1 MKINQKIAKLAMVLF
16 IITMALFFLL
26 FYLFSTRGD
35 ITDADYFNY
44 SAIICSFILPPIYAG
59 VAFYGVYGSA
69 KKEVLSFQKAL
80 KLGFIPM
87 FVGGLLS
94 LASIFI
100 FFNTTGEWAQDSL
113 KRGLV
118 ELRYGNIDE
127 QTMLE
132 EGDKIMAEKEAIS
145 NMEYNLFS
153 GKNFFI
159 YYSMILFYYL
169 VIGVLFA
176 QLFKNKRV

>member
-1 MKINQKIAKLAMVLF
+1 M
-16 IITMALFFLL
+16 
-26 FYLFSTRGD
+26 
-35 ITDADYFNY
+35 
-44 SAIICSFILPPIYAG
+44 C
-59 VAFYGVYGSA
+59 
-69 KKEVLSFQKAL
+69 
-80 KLGFIPM
+80 
-87 FVGGLLS
+87 VGGLLS

-132 EGDKIMAEKEAIS
+132 EGDKIMAEKEIIS
-145 NMEYNLFS
+145 NLEYNLFS

-159 YYSMILFYYL
+159 YYRSEERRVGKECRYRWRKKRYK
-169 VIGVLFA
+169 
-176 QLFKNKRV
+176 KNVKNGNGEESVCKV